1 MMLLLTTLLSS
12 TAFGQESPPGE
23 CLPAPSSLDD
33 STLLRSWSL
42 DLRGTVPTL
51 AEYDALQAGEPIETF
66 LDTWLGAEAFA
77 DQVVRHHR
85 SLLWPNVS
93 DIRLLSNRQRLIQD
107 GDIYWRYLVAPHYR
121 GGPIPCG
128 DWPAETNPDGTL
140 VTVEDDNGWI
150 QEGWVLVNPY
160 WAPDTEVKVC
170 AFEAQDEL
178 ISPLGTV
185 CNTYDSRYDQYC
197 GCGPNLQWCDTRP
210 LGHVQQDGYQAPVH
224 RSIARDAELRVKRV
238 ITEDLPYTELLTSRT
253 AFVNGPLVHFYS
265 NNLFTPAHVRFN
277 EVPVDPE
284 LLPDLAFTDEDTWVQ
299 VELGPEQS
307 GILTS
312 PVFLMKY
319 QTRRARANR
328 FYNAFVCQ
336 PFQPPDG
343 GVPGV
348 DNPDASL
355 DLSTRDGC
363 KYCHAIL
370 EPAGAH
376 WARWGEYGAGYLDP
390 TQFPTS
396 SDDCHWC
403 ASTGESCSVECREF
417 YVVDPLTS
425 EEDPYVGM
433 LRSYEFLETRHHENA
448 TLGPTHLVNTVV
460 ADGRLPR
467 CVATKTAEWLLGRNV
482 DARDDVW
489 LDRLADDF
497 RRTNFDYADLV
508 REVVT
513 SDNYRSLR

>member
-1 MMLLLTTLLSS
+1 MMSLLLLPL
-12 TAFGQESPPGE
+12 ALGQDLPPGE
-23 CLPAPSSLDD
+23 CLPASSTLADT
-33 STLLRSWSL
+33 TLLRAWSL
-42 DLRGTVPTL
+42 DLRGTLPTADEL
-51 AEYDALQAGEPIETF
+51 EAVVAGEPVETF
-66 LDTWLGAEAFA
+66 LDRWLETEDFA

-107 GDIYWRYLVAPHYR
+107 GDVYWRYLVAPHYR
-121 GGPIPCG
+121 GGPISCG
-128 DWPAETNPDGTL
+128 DFPAETDADGNL
-140 VTVEDDNGWI
+140 IVVEDANGWI
-150 QEGWVLVNPY
+150 QEGWVTVNPY

-170 AFEAQDEL
+170 AFEAQEDL

-197 GCGPNLQWCDTRP
+197 GCGPNLRWCDTRP
-210 LGHVQQDGYQAPVH
+210 LGHVQENGYQAPVH
-224 RSIARDAELRVKRV
+224 RSMARDAELRVKRMV
-238 ITEDLPYTELLTSRT
+238 EADLPYTEILTSRT
-253 AFVNGPLVHFYS
+253 AFVNGPLVHFYRH
-265 NNLFTPAHVRFN
+265 NLHTPAHVRFN

-284 LLPDLAFTDEDTWVQ
+284 LLPDLDFTDEDTWVE

-307 GILTS
+307 GILTA
-312 PVFLMKY
+312 PVYLMKY

-348 DNPDASL
+348 ENPDASL

-376 WARWGEYGAGYLDP
+376 WARWSEYGAGYLDP
-390 TQFPTS
+390 ARFPIR

-403 ASTGESCSVECREF
+403 ASTGESCSTECREF

-425 EEDPYVGM
+425 EQDPYIGA
-433 LRSYEFLETRHHENA
+433 LRSYEFLEERHHENA

-467 CVATKTAEWLLGRNV
+467 CVATNTAQWLLGRNV
-482 DARDDVW
+482 DRRDGPWIDG
-489 LDRLADDF
+489 LADGF
-497 RRTNFDYADLV
+497 RRDGLDYKALV
-508 REVVT
+508 RAIVT
-513 SDNYRSLR
+513 SENYRRLR